1 MDTGDNDLEN
11 RALRLLARRE
21 HSRLELWHKLYRR
34 AEDDAQLARV
44 LEQLEAAGWLDDGR
58 FAEVYARQ
66 RREAGYGPVR
76 IRAELEQRGV
86 TEVPEALSSVSEE
99 EWQQAATRQR
109 FRRFGDDASA
119 LSWKEMG
126 RQGRFL
132 AQRGFSRGQIEAALA
147 ASFDDCCE
155 P

>member
-1 MDTGDNDLEN
+1 MDTGDNDIEN

-21 HSRLELWHKLYRR
+21 HSRMELWHKLNRR
-34 AEDDAQLARV
+34 AEDDSQLARV
-44 LEQLEAAGWLDDGR
+44 LDHLEAEGWLDDSR

-86 TEVPEALSSVSEE
+86 TEAPEALSSVAEH
-99 EWQQAATRQR
+99 EWQEAATRQR
-109 FRRFGDDASA
+109 FRRFGDDGST

-126 RQGRFL
+126 RQSRFL
-132 AQRGFSRGQIEAALA
+132 AQRGFSRAQIEAALA
-147 ASFDDCCE
+147 ASLDDCCE